1 MKQPYN
7 RSIHNRFKFIFQEEI
22 DFPLTFLPS
31 EWLSYTRS
39 FLAFLLIVS
48 FFIPYSSK
56 SRTMPNGFS
65 ETASK
70 PPPSPRETSSVESQ
84 TASTDGVDVFMSEQ
98 AEIQRRRRRQLRESC
113 SRLDIEKNENK
124 SITDNMIVDEKY
136 KLMFC
141 YVPKI
146 ACTSWK
152 RVFLV
157 LNGVMNHPDDLPQ
170 AVVNKVIG
178 PRRLKH
184 LKDLPSARRADVLK
198 DYTKFLVVRHPFERV
213 LSAFRNKMSPTST
226 SPSARWFQNKIGNFI
241 IDKYRMKPN
250 LNDSRVNTTT
260 RDSIFTL
267 QNNSTAKY
275 DLKFEEFVNFLIN
288 EKLRVDFA
296 NNLHWREI
304 HRMCSPCQIGYDIV
318 SHFES
323 LEVDAEYIL
332 RLVHADH
339 VVQFPSSNGSSP
351 TNSSSSSV
359 YEAAF
364 RGIDRDDLQKLY
376 QRYQLDFE
384 LFGYDKPHF
393 LFHSQSWNL
402 T

>member
-1 MKQPYN
+1 MRLIILYT
-7 RSIHNRFKFIFQEEI
+7 FISGISTCYLF
-22 DFPLTFLPS
+22 FLYKI
-31 EWLSYTRS
+31 SYST
-39 FLAFLLIVS
+39 
-48 FFIPYSSK
+48 K
-56 SRTMPNGFS
+56 SRTRPNMPNGSS
-65 ETASK
+65 ETTPK
-70 PPPSPRETSSVESQ
+70 PPSSPRETSSVESQ
-84 TASTDGVDVFMSEQ
+84 TVSTDGVDVFMSEQ

-113 SRLDIEKNENK
+113 SRLDIEKNENQ
-124 SITDNMIVDEKY
+124 SIPNNMIVDEKY

-170 AVVNKVIG
+170 AVVNNVIG

-213 LSAFRNKMSPTST
+213 LSAFRNKLSPTST
-226 SPSARWFQNKIGNFI
+226 SPSARWPQNKIGNYI
-241 IDKYRMKPN
+241 MDKYRMEAT
-250 LNDSRVNTTT
+250 LNNSRVNTTT
-260 RDSIFTL
+260 RENILLKQKNRTVR
-267 QNNSTAKY
+267 Y
-275 DLKFEEFVNFLIN
+275 DLKFEEFVRFLIN
-288 EKLRVDFA
+288 ERKLRVDFA

-304 HRMCSPCQIGYDIV
+304 HRICSPCQIGYDIV

-364 RGIDRDDLQKLY
+364 RGIDRDDLQSELY

-393 LFHSQSWNL
+393 LFHSQSGKFNIKQK
-402 T
+402 